1 MVDLSNKGDKKL
13 GLKLVNNWWK
23 KLSVKS
29 FNIQFLN
36 ILKQLIYFPLTL
48 KRRKTHDARFSSTIG
63 NFGPFAVVFKRV

>member
-36 ILKQLIYFPLTL
+36 ILKQLIY
-48 KRRKTHDARFSSTIG
+48 RFSI
-63 NFGPFAVVFKRV
+63 NP